1 VLRCPLHL
9 LAEVV
14 CTLRR
19 HLAEVVCTLRPSL
32 TEVVRTLRS
41 FLAGSPALSPPAG
54 AARPAQG

>member
-1 VLRCPLHL
+1 MRSPLHL

-19 HLAEVVCTLRPSL
+19 HLAEVVCTLRPS
-32 TEVVRTLRS
+32 TEVVCTLRS

-54 AARPAQG
+54 TARPAQG